1 MSYLDNNPFNRPT
14 PNFATNINT
23 FNTYSS
29 NDYLN
34 TGTTSKSPYTYD
46 TNYTPG
52 ARYDTYGGYFG
63 KVATN
68 SKAEEYKYS
77 RAVEDSPFITGTNP
91 FAMSNVGQ

>member
-14 PNFATNINT
+14 PNFTTNINT

-34 TGTTSKSPYTYD
+34 TASKSPYSYD

-52 ARYDTYGGYFG
+52 TKYDSYGGYFG
-63 KVATN
+63 KSAKG
-68 SKAEEYKYS
+68 SSAEEYKYS